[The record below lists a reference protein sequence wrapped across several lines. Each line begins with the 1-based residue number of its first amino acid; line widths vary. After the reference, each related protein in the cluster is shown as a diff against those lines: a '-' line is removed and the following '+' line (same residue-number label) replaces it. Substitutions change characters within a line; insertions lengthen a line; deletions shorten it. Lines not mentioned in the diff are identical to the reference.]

1 MVEREAG
8 QCGEEESRRRGG
20 QEEAAFDTQEEEE
33 TEEEWRLQR
42 FQRETFLAKH
52 QELRDEK
59 V

>member
-20 QEEAAFDTQEEEE
+20 QEEEE